1 MSTVKNILFIMCDQ
15 LRWDYLSCTGH
26 PRLATPHLDAL
37 AARGVVFER
46 AFVQSPICGPGRMST
61 YTGRYV
67 SNHGASINNAPLRAD
82 ELTLGDHLRPLGM
95 RVALVG
101 KTHVAADRAGLAR
114 LGVGPDTIPG
124 VLAAEGGFEPYERDD
139 GMHLDHSVD
148 PKLAYNRHLNAL
160 GYEGKNPWHTWA
172 NSAQGA
178 NGEILSGWEMRHAG
192 LPARLDEAHSETAY
206 MVDRALQFIAEQGA
220 KPWCLHLSF
229 IKPHWPYM
237 VPAPYHRLFGP
248 EDCLPAQRDAKERES
263 AHPVHKAF
271 MQNPESV
278 VFSRDEAR
286 ATVVPTYMGLV
297 KQIDDHLGRLFKSL
311 EAAGRFKDTL
321 IVFTSDHGDFLGDHW
336 LGEKELFHECS
347 SRVPLIVYDPDPAA
361 DTTRGTRES
370 RLVESIDLAPTF
382 VAAAGGLPPSHI
394 LEGRSL
400 LPLLRSQPQPDASA
414 APGWRDAVFSE
425 LDYSPSGARV
435 VLGIRAAAARATMV
449 RTERWKYVHYQ
460 GFDPQLFDLADDP
473 AEFRDLAGDPGYTK
487 VENEMQSRLYE
498 WLCARNNR
506 LTIADAAIEARSGK
520 FWDRGVFIGKW

>member
-1 MSTVKNILFIMCDQ
+1 MGAVKNILFIMCDQ

-26 PRLATPHLDAL
+26 RRLATPHLDAL
-37 AARGVVFER
+37 AARGVIFER

-67 SNHGASINNAPLRAD
+67 SNHGSTINGAPLRAD

-101 KTHVAADRAGLAR
+101 KTHVTPDKAGLAR
-114 LGVGPDTIPG
+114 LGASADSGPG
-124 VLAAEGGFEPYERDD
+124 LLAAQGGFEPYERDD

-148 PKLAYNRHLNAL
+148 PDLTYNRHLNAL
-160 GYEGKNPWHTWA
+160 GYEGKNPWHSWA

-178 NGEILSGWEMRHAG
+178 NGDILSGWEMRHAG
-192 LPARLDEAHSETAY
+192 LPARVDEAHSETPY
-206 MVDRALQFIAEQGA
+206 MVDRAIQFIAEQGD

-237 VPAPYHRLFGP
+237 VPAPYHRMFGR
-248 EDCLPAQRDAKERES
+248 EDCLPVHRDAKEPEI

-286 ATVVPTYMGLV
+286 ATVIPTYMGLI

-311 EAAGRFKDTL
+311 EAAGRFEDTM

-336 LGEKELFHECS
+336 LGEKELFYECS
-347 SRVPLIVYDPDPAA
+347 ARVPLIVYDPDTAA
-361 DTTRGTRES
+361 DGTRGTRDR

-382 VAAAGGLPPSHI
+382 VEAAGGKPPSHI

-400 LPLLRSQPQPDASA
+400 LPLLRANGASTR
-414 APGWRDAVFSE
+414 WRDAVFSE
-425 LDYSPSGARV
+425 LDYSPSGARL
-435 VLGIRAAAARATMV
+435 VLGVSAAASRAAMV

-460 GFDPQLFDLADDP
+460 GFEAQLFDLSEDP
-473 AEFRDLAGDPGYTK
+473 AEFRDVAGDPGYLT
-487 VENEMQSRLYE
+487 VRNEMQSRLHE
-498 WLCARNNR
+498 WLCARSNR
-506 LTIADAAIEARSGK
+506 VTIADAAIESRSGK
-520 FWDRGVFIGKW
+520 FWERGVFIGKW